1 MPRKIKEKKEKK
13 TDEKRERKGVSQR
26 VVVNVKVG
34 DTKRKPKRKYT
45 RRPKVAGTTDGAK
58 PGPAGVYSFTPAP
71 VIIQQPQLP
80 TAFQSQPQPVGLS
93 LEDVRKVGREQAV
106 GLLKEA
112 EPAIRMAIE
121 DISQKRV
128 NEAVMKS
135 QGAEQRAELEK
146 KFVIPVSKGP
156 IALAKEKL
164 PSITR
169 IKGQSDMTPENFGVG
184 MNEILQDVEIKQ
196 EPVSVGRGT
205 MIDLTAQEPVEVT
218 GFKPSKPVINIEDEP
233 KPKIK
238 LRGRPVGSKN
248 RPKDIILAE
257 KEAKM
262 KRKPVS

>member
-1 MPRKIKEKKEKK
+1 MQRKVKEKK
-13 TDEKRERKGVSQR
+13 ERKGVSQR

-34 DTKRKPKRKYT
+34 DTKKKAKRKYT
-45 RRPKVAGTTDGAK
+45 RRPKTTGDLART
-58 PGPAGVYSFTPAP
+58 GPTGIYSFTPAGIP
-71 VIIQQPQLP
+71 PAPAYSIPSQMGLPALPDAFRQQQIP
-80 TAFQSQPQPVGLS
+80 SGLS
-93 LEDVRKVGREQAV
+93 LEDVRKVGREQAI

-128 NEAVMKS
+128 NEAIMKS

-169 IKGQSDMTPENFGVG
+169 MKGGTDMTPENFGVG
-184 MNEILQDVEIKQ
+184 MNEILHEIKQ
-196 EPVSVGRGT
+196 EPVSVGKGT
-205 MIDLTAQEPVEVT
+205 MIDLTQEEPVEVR
-218 GFKPSKPVINIEDEP
+218 GFRPSEPVIKIEDEP
-233 KPKIK
+233 QPKAK
-238 LRGRPVGSKN
+238 SRGRPVGSKN

-257 KEAKM
+257 KQAK
-262 KRKPVS
+262 KQRKVKPLV